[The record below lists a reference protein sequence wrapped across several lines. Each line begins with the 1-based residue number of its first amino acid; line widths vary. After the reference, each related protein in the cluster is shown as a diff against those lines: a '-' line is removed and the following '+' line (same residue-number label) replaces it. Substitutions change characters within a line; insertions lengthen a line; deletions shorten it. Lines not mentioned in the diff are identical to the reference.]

1 MFWKKLNILLF
12 LLFAGGI
19 LFCAYGQSQ
28 SVNAQEFPGLNNQPL
43 REKVFAHTDKNF
55 YLAGEILWFKL
66 YDVSA
71 DSLKPIDLSNVA
83 YVEIL
88 NANQKP
94 VLQATVALDNGR
106 GNGSFYLPS
115 SITSGNYIFRAY
127 TNWMKNFS
135 ADQYFQ
141 KDITIVNT
149 LTKLA
154 TPAKNDSNSYE
165 VGFFPEGG
173 DLVENIESKVGFKV
187 TDQYGNSINCTGNI
201 VDGNNKTI
209 ASFSTLKFGMG
220 SFYFTPRNSET
231 TPPLYKSTTALWC
244 EHCHLSR
251 QKDM

>member
-1 MFWKKLNILLF
+1 MVTLEVYSPTMWIASIVVCRAERTLNHLICHDKIQSMFWKKLNILLF

-88 NANQKP
+88 NANEKP

-127 TNWMKNFS
+127 TNWMKNFG

-154 TPAKNDSNSYE
+154 TPAM
-165 VGFFPEGG
+165 VFPAEPPDASLPGPM
-173 DLVENIESKVGFKV
+173 
-187 TDQYGNSINCTGNI
+187 
-201 VDGNNKTI
+201 I
-209 ASFSTLKFGMG
+209 A
-220 SFYFTPRNSET
+220 
-231 TPPLYKSTTALWC
+231 
-244 EHCHLSR
+244 
-251 QKDM
+251 